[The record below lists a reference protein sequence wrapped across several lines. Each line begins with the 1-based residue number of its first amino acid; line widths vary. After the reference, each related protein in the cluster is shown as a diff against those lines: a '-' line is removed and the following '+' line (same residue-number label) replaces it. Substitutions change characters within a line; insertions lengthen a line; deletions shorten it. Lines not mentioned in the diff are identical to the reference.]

1 MKKKVSVVS
10 TKIKESGI
18 ITIPND
24 FMKAMNFQDGQEVEF
39 CLNEDRTELV
49 IRHLHFEEKRI
60 HSWIDDM
67 IEKMDSDGYDIK
79 FNHQGSVTAC
89 AVYDV
94 YTEEIYMGMFISTH
108 TNKYGEELG
117 EAIAYARAVDYEIP
131 DFVLK
136 GV

>member
-1 MKKKVSVVS
+1 MKEKVMVAS
-10 TKIKESGI
+10 TKIKESGT
-18 ITIPND
+18 ITIPDD
-24 FMKAMNFQDGQEVEF
+24 FMKTMNFQDGQEVEL
-39 CLNEDRTELV
+39 CLNKDGTELV

-60 HSWIDDM
+60 TSWIDDM
-67 IEKMDSDGYDIK
+67 IERMDLDGYDVK
-79 FNHQGSVTAC
+79 FNHQDSVTAC

-94 YTEEIYMGMFISTH
+94 YTEEIYLGMFISTH